1 MPIPTKKAPPERDL
15 ALKTILFYG
24 PPKCGKS
31 SFWAQAPDTIFLA
44 TEPGLDNLEVLAW
57 NNPDGNYVI
66 RTWQAFKQAIA
77 EVKAAKKFKT
87 VVIDTIDN
95 AWLLCH
101 DHVCKNAGVEYVN
114 DGALGYG
121 KGSSLIQAEMRK
133 VLMDLC
139 DSNFGVVLISHAKL
153 EDVEGL
159 VGTAKK
165 VMPTLNVKARE
176 VVLGLVD
183 MILYIDLR
191 DAGGGKIVREIRA
204 EQSKLYEAGDRT
216 GRLPASMPLSYAEF
230 VKAYHAKLPAT
241 PAKNVPPAVTPQPTS
256 ATPPAVPADKAPA
269 GGALTLADLQ
279 KLAADASAKAGH
291 VAVRETIKAITG
303 SNLAAAKPAQFET
316 IAKALKEIGNA
327 KPAA

>member
-1 MPIPTKKAPPERDL
+1 MPIPNKKTPPERDL

-44 TEPGLDNLEVLAW
+44 TEPGLGNLEVCAW
-57 NNPDGNYVI
+57 NNIDGTYVI
-66 RTWQAFKQAIA
+66 RSWEAFKKAIA
-77 EVKAAKKFKT
+77 EVKSAKKFKT

-101 DHVCKNAGVEYVN
+101 DHVCKGAGVEYVN
-114 DGALGYG
+114 DGSLGYG
-121 KGSSLIQAEMRK
+121 KGASLIQSEIRK
-133 VLMDLC
+133 QLMELC
-139 DSNFGVVLISHAKL
+139 DSNFGVVMISHSKL
-153 EDVEGL
+153 DDVEGL

-165 VMPTLNVKARE
+165 VMPTLNAKARE

-216 GRLPASMPLSYAEF
+216 GRLPASMPLSYADF
-230 VKAYHAKLPAT
+230 VKAYHAKIPAAPAKGIAT
-241 PAKNVPPAVTPQPTS
+241 PEGVAI
-256 ATPPAVPADKAPA
+256 
-269 GGALTLADLQ
+269 TLADLQ
-279 KLAADASAKAGH
+279 SLAAEASKAVG
-291 VAVRETIKAITG
+291 ADLVREKIKSITG
-303 SNLAAAKPAQFET
+303 SNLAAAQPAQFET
-316 IAKALKEIGNA
+316 LAKALKEVGDG
-327 KPAA
+327 KKAAASAA